1 MAENLDAAI
10 VDLERQI
17 KEVRARRLT
26 IQRSAAQESSVRLA
40 LTPVQRDRSVST
52 SPKVDELIDRVQ
64 TLHDELASL
73 WDDDERIR
81 LMLEKVR
88 KSGYSPDIGDLARL
102 LERSAAER
110 DAFLDAEAVGRS

>member
-40 LTPVQRDRSVST
+40 LTPVQR
-52 SPKVDELIDRVQ
+52 
-64 TLHDELASL
+64 ASL

>member
-52 SPKVDELIDRVQ
+52 SPKVDEL
-64 TLHDELASL
+64 TSL